1 MSLVEGMPRRGVR
14 GDACCLIRGAEV
26 VSDWCSIRDRG
37 GGEMSRLE
45 YDKRRLRL
53 VCFICLFS
61 VMTCLRFTSGRACER
76 ERGAGEFGAS
86 STEFCGV
93 NDPAIPF
100 QSWRLLHQCAPTGE
114 CSVWPLG
121 NVKIVD
127 HLARGTAGAMFAI
140 AVAGSAEA
148 EGGVGFVDGW
158 HHLV

>member
-26 VSDWCSIRDRG
+26 FSEWCGRRDRG
-37 GGEMSRLE
+37 GGEISRLE

-61 VMTCLRFTSGRACER
+61 VKTFLRFTSGRACER

-93 NDPAIPF
+93 NDPAIPL
-100 QSWRLLHQCAPTGE
+100 QSWRLFH
-114 CSVWPLG
+114 
-121 NVKIVD
+121 
-127 HLARGTAGAMFAI
+127 
-140 AVAGSAEA
+140 
-148 EGGVGFVDGW
+148 
-158 HHLV
+158 

>member
-14 GDACCLIRGAEV
+14 GDAYCLIRDAEV

-61 VMTCLRFTSGRACER
+61 VSICLRFTSGRACER

-93 NDPAIPF
+93 NDPAIPI
-100 QSWRLLHQCAPTGE
+100 QSWCIFH
-114 CSVWPLG
+114 
-121 NVKIVD
+121 
-127 HLARGTAGAMFAI
+127 
-140 AVAGSAEA
+140 
-148 EGGVGFVDGW
+148 
-158 HHLV
+158 